1 MILCV
6 LDRYC
11 YLLLNQEKKKKV
23 LFKAQLDSLKVVLET
38 NHKIYLWEG
47 SVRSGKTTAISAA
60 IPIMMHKMP
69 VGDFAIVGVSQS
81 TIERNVVRSMKEVLG
96 EKNVFHH
103 EGKQR
108 VYCAGRT
115 FAVIGAADDRAEA
128 RIKGSTFAG
137 VIVDEVTKIPEEVF
151 MTLIQRISLPGA
163 FIMCSTNPD
172 GPHHWFKRNYID
184 KKEEVGLYNFIMML
198 EDNIALPVDYVRTLK
213 ASNTGVW
220 YKRFVEGLW
229 AKSEGLVFP
238 TFTDEHVIEHNNWT
252 TPQWSVAVD
261 FGSTNP
267 CVFLLMGVDRNA
279 WPRVWVEKE
288 RYFSSKIEGHHKTEL
303 EHANDCLDF
312 CLENGA
318 MKVYVDPSAISFITA
333 LRKEARL
340 RGVNIHVIA
349 ANNEVLPGIHRIA
362 NLLGTGDL
370 KIKKVCK
377 NLINE
382 FHTYA
387 WSENKTILGKDEPIK
402 QHDHCIDA
410 LRYFVSSSG
419 VADHAY
425 ETPKKVKQIDSY
437 ICWEK
442 DILNKIS
449 HLGI

>member
-1 MILCV
+1 M
-6 LDRYC
+6 
-11 YLLLNQEKKKKV
+11 

-38 NHKIYLWEG
+38 NHKIYLWDG
-47 SVRSGKTTAISAA
+47 SVRSGKTTTISAA

-69 VGDFAIVGVSQS
+69 VGDFAIIGVSQA
-81 TIERNVVRSMKEVLG
+81 TIERNVVRSMREVLG

-108 VYCAGRT
+108 VHCAGRT
-115 FAVIGAADDRAEA
+115 FSCIGATDDRAEA
-128 RIKGSTFAG
+128 KIKGSTFAG
-137 VIVDEVTKIPEEVF
+137 VIVDEAVKIPREVF
-151 MTLIQRISLPGA
+151 MTLLQRISLPGA
-163 FIMCSTNPD
+163 FMMASTNPD
-172 GPHHWFKRNYID
+172 GPHHWLKTDYIN
-184 KKEEVGLYNFIMML
+184 KKDEVGLHHFIMKL
-198 EDNIALPVDYVRTLK
+198 EDNPSLPEDYVRTLK

-238 TFTDEHVIEHNNWT
+238 TFGEDCVIEGNTWT
-252 TPQWSVAVD
+252 TPKWSVSVD

-288 RYFSSKIEGHHKTEL
+288 RYFSSKIEGFHKTEL
-303 EHANDCLDF
+303 EHVNDCLDF
-312 CLENGA
+312 CEENSAGT
-318 MKVYVDPSAISFITA
+318 VYVDPSAISFITA

-349 ANNEVLPGIHRIA
+349 ANNEVLPGIHKVA

-370 KIKKVCK
+370 KVKKECR
-377 NLINE
+377 NLIDE

-387 WSENKTILGKDEPIK
+387 WSDNKTVLGKDEPIK

-410 LRYFVSSSG
+410 LRYFVASSG
-419 VADHAY
+419 VAEQAY
-425 ETPKKVKQIDSY
+425 EAPKKRKEIDSY
-437 ICWEK
+437 ICWERN
-442 DILNKIS
+442 ILNKIACW
-449 HLGI
+449 